1 MADYTQYPYIDKRVR
16 YFDGEFLKDQ
26 DFIDEQKYHI
36 DRQRRLDQFLRVS
49 GICDGLT
56 LKTDTNQVIVT
67 PGTALDSEGRQ
78 IILSTDSSPINLSAH
93 NNNEVYLV
101 ISYQEEQSDQT
112 TDGGLGSSGA
122 RRWHEKPN
130 IQVATLGN
138 VPEDSI
144 VLAKLAIEGNGNVT
158 PDLSVREY
166 SGVRL
171 PSGNLDSGAITGPTL
186 RSGGNSASSLV
197 VIDGDLSVTGD
208 TTLNGSL
215 SFSSNV
221 SGERPLLMEA
231 PSDGNHRGDG
241 TQGATGLVY
250 RVEDNPPDGDP
261 IFQVRSE
268 GEAIRFFVEH
278 NGWTGSTSNSAWFGG
293 TERANYFAGNVG
305 IGSTDPGSSKLKI
318 ADSTSDFVDVRF
330 ASSGMGQLEMV
341 GWSSGWNIN
350 AKTDG
355 KHLYLNPDSG
365 SNSNVYIGRHGKQL
379 FVQGSDGNVGI
390 GTTDPGSSKLK
401 VQGNL
406 TVTGSFSA
414 SSNVCGERT
423 LLMEAPSPYSY
434 RGDGGTQ
441 GATGLVYRVQ
451 SNPNAG
457 DPIFQVRSGGQAVRL
472 FVEHDGWTGSEDN
485 SAWFGGT
492 ERANYFAGNVGI
504 GSTDP
509 GSSKLKVQ
517 GKLTVSAGEIQLDGA
532 QQIVFTDNNT
542 TNNLKLQLWDGYG
555 LGINSQTLFYAAN
568 GKHSWRDTNG
578 TNERMALSTAANGGL
593 TVKGTGNSSFAGNL
607 GINTTTPSE
616 KLEIR
621 QTGGNNQ
628 QTNFLSIFNDGGGAS
643 QESRI
648 VWKNGSSKKLAAAIA
663 SRPGSGYN
671 QGDLRFQTA
680 TNGTLSD
687 KMVINHQGNVGI
699 GTTDPGSSKLKVQGN
714 LTVTGS
720 FSASSNV
727 CGERTLLMEAPSP
740 YSYRG
745 DGGTQGATGLVYRVQ
760 SNPNAGDPI
769 FQVRSGGQAVRLF
782 VEHDGW
788 TGSEDN
794 SAWFGG
800 TERANYFAGNVGIG
814 TTDPGSS
821 KLKIAHSTSD
831 FADVRFGS
839 SGMGQLEIVGWSSGW
854 NINAKTDGKHLYLNP
869 DSGSNSNVYIGRH
882 GKQLFVQG
890 SDGNVGIG
898 TADPGSSKLKVQGNL
913 TVTGSFSASKNT
925 SGERAL
931 LMEAPNSN
939 NHRGDGTQGATG
951 LVYRVQTNP
960 NAAEPIFQVRSEGEA
975 VRFFVEHDGWTGSAS
990 NSAWF
995 GGTRNNYF
1003 QGNLGIGTK
1012 DITPYKLKVQGNAY
1026 VTGRLYVID
1035 VPYGDHKNAQWKSST
1050 GELYHDNSSAK
1061 TKENIISLEDDFEKI
1076 LTVEPKTYTR
1086 PNDPNRWE
1094 IGYIAEEFN
1103 EIGLNKLVYYDEQGL
1118 PEAINYRKIS
1128 MYLVEVIKDMA
1139 HKSSN
1144 YEQRINQ
1151 LELQLNQLVSDD

>member
-78 IILSTDSSPINLSAH
+78 IILSTDSSPINLSGYQSQ
-93 NNNEVYLV
+93 EVYLV

-158 PDLSVREY
+158 PDLSVRQY

-215 SFSSNV
+215 SFSSNA

-250 RVEDNPPDGDP
+250 RVAENPPEGDP

-414 SSNVCGERT
+414 SSNTSGERT
-423 LLMEAPSPYSY
+423 LLMEAPNSNNH
-434 RGDGGTQ
+434 RGDGTQ

-451 SNPNAG
+451 ENPPEG
-457 DPIFQVRSGGQAVRL
+457 DPIFQVRSEGEAVRF
-472 FVEHDGWTGSEDN
+472 FVEHDGWTGSTSN
-485 SAWFGGT
+485 SAWFGAT
-492 ERANYFAGNVGI
+492 DRANYFAGNVGI
-504 GSTDP
+504 GTTDP

-517 GKLTVSAGEIQLDGA
+517 GNLTVTGDTTLNGSLSLSSNLTISGNIQ
-532 QQIVFTDNNT
+532 
-542 TNNLKLQLWDGYG
+542 
-555 LGINSQTLFYAAN
+555 
-568 GKHSWRDTNG
+568 
-578 TNERMALSTAANGGL
+578 
-593 TVKGTGNSSFAGNL
+593 
-607 GINTTTPSE
+607 
-616 KLEIR
+616 
-621 QTGGNNQ
+621 
-628 QTNFLSIFNDGGGAS
+628 GGAD
-643 QESRI
+643 QRVDI
-648 VWKNGSSKKLAAAIA
+648 YTNTGSGDSPAWIELWGDHA
-663 SRPGSGYN
+663 SRSGELSLTGTYIDFRYNSTTSSSGSVGMR
-671 QGDLRFQTA
+671 LT
-680 TNGTLSD
+680 SD
-687 KMVINHQGNVGI
+687 GNVGI

-727 CGERTLLMEAPSP
+727 SGERPLLMEAPDSR
-740 YSYRG
+740 SYRG
-745 DGGTQGATGLVYRVQ
+745 EGGTQGGTGLVYRVQ
-760 SNPNAGDPI
+760 ENPPEGDPI
-769 FQVRSGGQAVRLF
+769 FQVRSEGEAVRFF
-782 VEHDGW
+782 VEHEGW

-794 SAWFGG
+794 SAWFGC
-800 TERANYFAGNVGIG
+800 TDRANYFAGNVGIG

-831 FADVRFGS
+831 FVDVKFGS
-839 SGMGQLEIVGWSSGW
+839 SGMGQLEMVGWSNGW
-854 NINAKTDGKHLYLNP
+854 NINAKTDGKHLHLNR
-869 DSGSNSNVYIGRH
+869 DSGSNSNVYIGRN
-882 GKQLFVQG
+882 GKELFVRG

-931 LMEAPNSN
+931 LMEAPNSS